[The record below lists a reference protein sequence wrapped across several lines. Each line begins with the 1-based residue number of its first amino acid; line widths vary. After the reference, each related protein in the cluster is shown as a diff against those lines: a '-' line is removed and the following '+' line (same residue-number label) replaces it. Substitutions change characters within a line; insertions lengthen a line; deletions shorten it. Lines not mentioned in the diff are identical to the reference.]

1 MIEPTAA
8 AASINATLTPQIQRQ
23 QVEIGASAE
32 GTQQASDF
40 PQQSSRSDEK
50 TVSTNE
56 PKSAQATDEL
66 GTAELRLVQ
75 ELKSRDQAVR
85 AHELA
90 HLAAA
95 GQYARGGAQFDYKV
109 GPDGNRYAVGGEVS
123 IDSSREGDPQ
133 KTLEKAE
140 TIRQAALAPADP
152 SSQDRRVAM
161 QATAMAAQ
169 ARVEIA
175 REQSQAGTPEESQ
188 QTRSAANGINQL
200 LTVQSADQPD
210 PVLIDMSV

>member
-1 MIEPTAA
+1 MIGPTAA
-8 AASINATLTPQIQRQ
+8 ATSLNPALTPQIRRQ
-23 QVEIGASAE
+23 PAESETSAE
-32 GTQQASDF
+32 GTQQASGF
-40 PQQSSRSDEK
+40 PLRSSRSDEK

-56 PKSAQATDEL
+56 PKPTQTTDEL

-85 AHELA
+85 AHELT
-90 HLAAA
+90 HLSDA

-123 IDSSREGDPQ
+123 IDSSRESDPQ
-133 KTLEKAE
+133 RTLEKAE

-175 REQSQAGTPEESQ
+175 REQSQGEAEAGNQ
-188 QTRSAANGINQL
+188 QPSSTARGISRL
-200 LTVQSADQPD
+200 ITVQSADQPD
-210 PVLIDMSV
+210 PVLIDMSA

>member
-1 MIEPTAA
+1 MIGPTATA
-8 AASINATLTPQIQRQ
+8 TSLNPTLTPTIRRQ
-23 QVEIGASAE
+23 LGENETSAE
-32 GTQQASDF
+32 GRQQASDF
-40 PQQSSRSDEK
+40 PTRSSRSDEK
-50 TVSTNE
+50 TASTNE
-56 PKSAQATDEL
+56 PKPTQTTDEL
-66 GTAELRLVQ
+66 GTTELRLVQ

-90 HLAAA
+90 HLSAA

-123 IDSSREGDPQ
+123 IDSSRESDP
-133 KTLEKAE
+133 KRTLEKAE

-175 REQSQAGTPEESQ
+175 REQSQGEGEAGNQ
-188 QTRSAANGINQL
+188 QPSSTARGIDRL
-200 LTVQSADQPD
+200 ITVQSADQPD

>member
-8 AASINATLTPQIQRQ
+8 ATSLNPMLTPQIQRQ
-23 QVEIGASAE
+23 QAESETSAE
-32 GTQQASDF
+32 GTQQVSDS
-40 PQQSSRSDEK
+40 PHQSSRSDEK

-56 PKSAQATDEL
+56 PKPTQTTDEL
-66 GTAELRLVQ
+66 GTAGLRLIQ

-95 GQYARGGAQFDYKV
+95 GQFARGGAQFEYRV
-109 GPDGNRYAVGGEVS
+109 GPDGKRYAVGGEVS
-123 IDSSREGDPQ
+123 IDSSRESDPQ
-133 KTLEKAE
+133 QTLEKAE
-140 TIRQAALAPADP
+140 AIRQAALAPADP

-175 REQSQAGTPEESQ
+175 REQSQGETEAGNQ
-188 QTRSAANGINQL
+188 QSSSTARGIGRL

-210 PVLIDMSV
+210 PVLIDMSA

>member
-8 AASINATLTPQIQRQ
+8 ATSLNPALTPQIRHQ
-23 QVEIGASAE
+23 QAESETSAE
-32 GTQQASDF
+32 GTQQVSGF
-40 PQQSSRSDEK
+40 PHRSSRSDEK

-56 PKSAQATDEL
+56 PKPSQTTDEL

-95 GQYARGGAQFDYKV
+95 GQFARGGAQFDYKV
-109 GPDGNRYAVGGEVS
+109 GPDGNRYAIGGEVS
-123 IDSSREGDPQ
+123 IDSSRESDPQ
-133 KTLEKAE
+133 QTLEKAE

-175 REQSQAGTPEESQ
+175 REQSQGETEAGNQ
-188 QTRSAANGINQL
+188 QPSSTARGIDRL
-200 LTVQSADQPD
+200 ITVQSADQPD
-210 PVLIDMSV
+210 PVLIDMSA

>member
-1 MIEPTAA
+1 MIEATGTTV
-8 AASINATLTPQIQRQ
+8 SINTTLTPQIQRQ
-23 QVEIGASAE
+23 QTESETSAE
-32 GTQQASDF
+32 GTQQASDS
-40 PQQSSRSDEK
+40 PRQSSRSDEK

-56 PKSAQATDEL
+56 PKPAQTTDEL

-90 HLAAA
+90 HLSAA
-95 GQYARGGAQFDYKV
+95 GQFARGGAQFDYKV

-123 IDSSREGDPQ
+123 IDSSRESDPQ
-133 KTLEKAE
+133 QTLEKAE

-175 REQSQAGTPEESQ
+175 RELSQGETEAGNQ
-188 QTRSAANGINQL
+188 QPSSTARGIDRL
-200 LTVQSADQPD
+200 ITVQSADQPD
-210 PVLIDMSV
+210 PVLIDMSA